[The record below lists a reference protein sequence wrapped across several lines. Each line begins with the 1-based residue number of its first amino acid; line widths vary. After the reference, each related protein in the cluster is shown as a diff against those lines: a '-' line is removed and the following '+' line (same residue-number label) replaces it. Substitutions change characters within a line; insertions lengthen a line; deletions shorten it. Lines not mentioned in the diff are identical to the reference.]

1 MKLACESTVILVILS
16 VSDAIRDLTSFSY
29 PLQTA
34 FPCSLSSMALFQNS
48 CQNLALV
55 GWCFFWGGSLGGGW
69 RFGGGGGGGVAGWGW
84 PCVLCV
90 VSDVLLCILTKYFF
104 RICLLVCLSPSPQVS
119 SSRFFAR

>member
-55 GWCFFWGGSLGGGW
+55 GWCFFFGGGRW
-69 RFGGGGGGGVAGWGW
+69 GGGGGGLAAGGGVSLGGGGRAS
-84 PCVLCV
+84 CVLF
-90 VSDVLLCILTKYFF
+90 LMFF
-104 RICLLVCLSPSPQVS
+104 YVY
-119 SSRFFAR
+119 